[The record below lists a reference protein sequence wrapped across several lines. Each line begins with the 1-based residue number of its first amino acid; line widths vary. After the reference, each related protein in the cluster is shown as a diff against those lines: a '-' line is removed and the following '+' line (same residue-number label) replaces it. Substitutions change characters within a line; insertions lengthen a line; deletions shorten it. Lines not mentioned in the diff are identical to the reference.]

1 MKVKF
6 ILILLCLSAILY
18 GQDEEEWSTRLLMI
32 RDLSQARGM
41 DEKELA
47 LKEAERFLAENPVE
61 EDRERVL
68 GILTAMVHEGLY
80 SVTYEGN
87 DKRHPYST
95 ARAKAA
101 ELLGNYGGEKALRTL
116 VEVLFY
122 GNDPF
127 VMGSAAI
134 GAASMNI
141 PDKDNVITAFSRI
154 LNQTRDVYSDEMLIQ
169 NVLIATG
176 RLGEDYPEVYEN
188 EGIMEGLNLCARAYT
203 GFSRNTRNM
212 ALELIRTAGED

>member
-1 MKVKF
+1 MKMKF
-6 ILILLCLSAILY
+6 ILILICLSAILY
-18 GQDEEEWSTRLLMI
+18 GQDEEEWSTRLLTI
-32 RDLSQARGM
+32 RELSQARGM

-47 LKEAERFLAENPVE
+47 LKEAERFLAENPGE
-61 EDRERVL
+61 EDRERLL
-68 GILTAMVHEGLY
+68 GILTVMVHEGLY

-87 DKRHPYST
+87 DIRHPYST

-116 VEVLFY
+116 VEVLLY

-134 GAASMNI
+134 GAASLNI

-176 RLGEDYPEVYEN
+176 RLGEVYPEIYEN

-212 ALELIRTAGED
+212 ALELIRTAGKD